1 MKQNI
6 NEHDMTK
13 NMMEIIRGGFK
24 KLIREAD
31 EQLTPDPDDQKD
43 TLTPVKGDAVFKEEL
58 DKLMDTVDSSA
69 QITNFKIYPS
79 DRNVMMEGT
88 LLEGENEGSG
98 IKFKMVLKKRDIET
112 SMDNIELDDNI
123 SLILQKLRGYY
134 QNWCDEWARKITNE
148 YNQKSE

>member
-79 DRNVMMEGT
+79 DRNVMIEGT

>member
-79 DRNVMMEGT
+79 DRNVMIEGT

-98 IKFKMVLKKRDIET
+98 IKFKMMLKKRDIET